1 LSITLSYQIFP
12 SVILILS
19 VLGILLLIL
28 RRLPEAG
35 NFMEQAPVEANVHQK
50 LLAKGLPAEAFSK
63 VSKFFKFWTKKIWNF
78 VLEAKDLKPHSAA
91 GYQMKKIFNGRL
103 PGFKAQAAGP
113 AVADGEK
120 DEQYF
125 LDLIKS
131 DPKNLFN
138 YDLLGRFYL
147 ERASFTDAKD
157 IYEYL
162 ASHEP
167 GNAEFHARLG
177 YCFYQDKQFEKAA
190 QAYQKSLALDSTQP
204 NRYYNLGL
212 SLEGAGNLEEAVKN
226 FEIAVS
232 LEPTVKYYI
241 SLSNALLKQN
251 NGPRAREVLQKA
263 LALDPQNETVKAKLE
278 KLTSSKAGSD
288 AA

>member
-1 LSITLSYQIFP
+1 MSKVKGHPSLSYEIFP
-12 SVILILS
+12 GIIFILC

-35 NFMEQAPVEANVHQK
+35 NSAEQAPASSGVHQK
-50 LLAKGLPAEAFSK
+50 LLDKGLPAEALSKISTFS
-63 VSKFFKFWTKKIWNF
+63 KFWTKKIWNF

-103 PGFKAQAAGP
+103 PGFKAQAAKP
-113 AVADGEK
+113 AVPSEVK

-131 DPKNLFN
+131 DPKSLFN

-147 ERASFTDAKD
+147 EKANFADARD

-177 YCFYQDKQFEKAA
+177 FCLYQDKQFEKAA
-190 QAYQKSLALDSTQP
+190 LAYQKSLALDSTQP

-212 SLEGAGNLEEAVKN
+212 SLEGAGNLDEAVKN

-232 LEPTVKYYI
+232 LEPTVKYYV
-241 SLSNALLKQN
+241 SLSNTLLKQN
-251 NGPRAREVLQKA
+251 NGFRAREVLQKA
-263 LALDPQNETVKAKLE
+263 LALDPQNETVKAKLD
-278 KLTSSKAGSD
+278 KLTLPVN
-288 AA
+288 

>member
-1 LSITLSYQIFP
+1 MSYQIFP
-12 SVILILS
+12 NVILILS
-19 VLGILLLIL
+19 VLAILLLIL

-35 NFMEQAPVEANVHQK
+35 DLVEQTPASAGVHQK

-63 VSKFFKFWTKKIWNF
+63 VPTFFKFWTKKIWNF

-91 GYQMKKIFNGRL
+91 GYRMQKIFNGRL
-103 PGFKAQAAGP
+103 PGFKAQAAKP
-113 AVADGEK
+113 AMPAEVK

-138 YDLLGRFYL
+138 YDLLGRFYQ
-147 ERASFTDAKD
+147 EQASFADARD

-167 GNAEFHARLG
+167 GNAEFQARLG
-177 YCFYQDKQFEKAA
+177 FCFYQEKQFDKAA
-190 QAYQKSLALDSTQP
+190 ERYAKSLALDSTQP

-226 FEIAVS
+226 FETAVS

-241 SLSNALLKQN
+241 SLSNALVKQN
-251 NGPRAREVLQKA
+251 NGPQAREVLQKA
-263 LALDPQNETVKAKLE
+263 LALDPQNEAVKSKLE
-278 KLTSSKAGSD
+278 KLTLPKVDSGMI
-288 AA
+288 